1 MRRAGAE
8 VLQSAP
14 ELYPEE
20 LAELIYRAMA
30 AKRGKAML

>member
-20 LAELIYRAMA
+20 LAELIYRAMT
-30 AKRGKAML
+30 AKKGKAML